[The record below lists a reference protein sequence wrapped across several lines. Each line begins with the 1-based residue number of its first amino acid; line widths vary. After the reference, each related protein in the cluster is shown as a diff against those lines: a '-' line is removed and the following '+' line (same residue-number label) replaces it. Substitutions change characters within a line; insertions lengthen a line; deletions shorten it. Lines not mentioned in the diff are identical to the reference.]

1 MNTNMRKDLE
11 TQIRALFS
19 TKIRNGHKI
28 PYLYY
33 GKVYI
38 CTPVS
43 FYSIPESMLCLA
55 TEFVLLILAL
65 NFLAVINISP
75 H

>member
-11 TQIRALFS
+11 TQIRVLFS

-33 GKVYI
+33 SKVRI
-38 CTPVS
+38 CTPLIFFS
-43 FYSIPESMLCLA
+43 TPEFMLCLA
-55 TEFVLLILAL
+55 TEFALLIVAL